1 MLPPPT
7 PPAPKVA
14 GKKGKPCGCKPKKGK
29 RKRQQVGE
37 VWTAPMVR
45 DYIRRTSSAFDA
57 VDADWKKAEQA
68 GKAEPTE
75 LSRWRS
81 LLRDWR
87 KFVADVEDTWADM
100 ASVLAP
106 FDART
111 ATVQRIDE
119 YRKQLDV
126 WTRRVRKLL
135 GPEASSA
142 PTLTPS
148 NAGARA
154 WWSKFGQD
162 LAIGLAV
169 AGATALVVTLVSGS
183 KGR

>member
-1 MLPPPT
+1 MLPPPI
-7 PPAPKVA
+7 PPAPKVS
-14 GKKGKPCGCKPKKGK
+14 GQKGKPCGCKK
-29 RKRQQVGE
+29 RKRKRKPDQVGE

-45 DYIRRTSSAFDA
+45 DYLRRTSSAFDA
-57 VDADWKKAEQA
+57 VNTDWKKAEQA
-68 GKAEPTE
+68 GKAEATE
-75 LSRWRS
+75 LTRWRS
-81 LLRDWR
+81 FLGDWR
-87 KFVADVEDTWADM
+87 KFVADVDETWADM

-119 YRKQLDV
+119 YRKQLNV
-126 WTRRVRKLL
+126 WTRRVRRLL
-135 GPEASSA
+135 GPEASTA
-142 PTLTPS
+142 TTLTPT